1 MPFLL
6 SSHLIVSFSYIHSVQ
21 PNAYPPKP
29 KASMDLYTSSIHG
42 EASITLTILVQT
54 SVTRYEETPHL
65 HIELL
70 MAPMMKSSN

>member
-1 MPFLL
+1 MCDAFLL
-6 SSHLIVSFSYIHSVQ
+6 ASHFIVSFSSIHSVQ

-29 KASMDLYTSSIHG
+29 KASLDLYTSSVHG
-42 EASITLTILVQT
+42 EASITLTILVKT

-70 MAPMMKSSN
+70 MD